1 MTDQQPAQ
9 AAEDC
14 RRMAL
19 DALEELK
26 AVDMVALDV
35 RDRASFTDFM
45 IFASGNSSRHVGAIA
60 EAVIERAKRSPTPP
74 LGVEGADVGEWI
86 LVSVMLSCIS
96 CCPKCVPTT
105 SWKSSG
111 ARNWPPSSG
120 PSKDSSRIPVQ
131 IQIISVAQKMPDW
144 VDSACADY
152 QRRLPPEMKLGI
164 LSLPLAKRKQRESA
178 DALRRRE
185 SEAIL
190 QKLDSRSLNI
200 GLSER
205 GDGWNSRDWSR
216 QVLAHRTRQVRP
228 PAHHRAGSRPF
239 STMT

>member
-1 MTDQQPAQ
+1 M
-9 AAEDC
+9 
-14 RRMAL
+14 
-19 DALEELK
+19 
-26 AVDMVALDV
+26 
-35 RDRASFTDFM
+35 
-45 IFASGNSSRHVGAIA
+45 
-60 EAVIERAKRSPTPP
+60 
-74 LGVEGADVGEWI
+74 
-86 LVSVMLSCIS
+86 
-96 CCPKCVPTT
+96 
-105 SWKSSG
+105 
-111 ARNWPPSSG
+111 
-120 PSKDSSRIPVQ
+120 Q

-216 QVLAHRTRQVRP
+216 QVDDWRREHPRVNLVIGGPDGLSDECLDACRYRVSLGRMTLPHALVRVVLCEQLYRAWTILQGHPYHRE
-228 PAHHRAGSRPF
+228 
-239 STMT
+239 